1 MPLTLDG
8 PEPVKFCKKKPLSR
22 DMVLAA
28 TPKCSA
34 TALDCIP
41 PCNIP
46 IAVERCSDVHVS
58 LERCP
63 MIKNGSVL
71 GGFE

>member
-1 MPLTLDG
+1 LDG
-8 PEPVKFCKKKPLSR
+8 PEPVKFHKKKPLSR

-34 TALDCIP
+34 TTLDCIP

-46 IAVERCSDVHVS
+46 IAVERCSDVR
-58 LERCP
+58 LGRRL
-63 MIKNGSVL
+63 MITIGSVL